1 MAAPLRRAGVAL
13 GFAVAALFS
22 SWSPLAAP
30 FGLLT
35 GLGAAVLA
43 VRARRQ
49 GGRLAGLALALALL
63 ATAGSSWVLARTAGL
78 GREAGDAPPVPSA
91 TELETA
97 ARLDRAA
104 AESRAERQRAEAQ
117 ADPATSPRQRN

>member
-1 MAAPLRRAGVAL
+1 MDAPLRRSGVAL

-43 VRARRQ
+43 VRARRH

-78 GREAGDAPPVPSA
+78 GRTAGDAPPVSSA